1 MTQKPLTIII
11 LILALLLLGILFFW
25 WPRYQDFGDKLD
37 ELRGKREEL
46 RTKEEYFA
54 QLQKIS
60 SSFQEYSSEVS
71 KVEAALPLT
80 AQVPD
85 FLNFVERQAAQSG
98 LILQSTNV
106 AKAQP
111 IQQGSNVFKVPVNL
125 SLAGPYPAF
134 KNFLLALQNSSRLV
148 ELEQV
153 SFFTPQQGQIF
164 TFNLKVRIHSY

>member
-11 LILALLLLGILFFW
+11 LISALLLLGIFFFW
-25 WPRYQDFGDKLD
+25 WPRYQDFGDKLG

-46 RTKEEYFA
+46 RTKEEYFS

-60 SSFQEYSSEVS
+60 DTLQEYSSEIS

-80 AQVPD
+80 PRVPD

-106 AKAQP
+106 AKAQLL
-111 IQQGSNVFKVPVNL
+111 QQGSNIFKIPVGV

-134 KNFLLALQNSSRLV
+134 KNFLLALQNSSRLAEV
-148 ELEQV
+148 EQV

-164 TFNLKVRIHSY
+164 TFDLKMRIHSY